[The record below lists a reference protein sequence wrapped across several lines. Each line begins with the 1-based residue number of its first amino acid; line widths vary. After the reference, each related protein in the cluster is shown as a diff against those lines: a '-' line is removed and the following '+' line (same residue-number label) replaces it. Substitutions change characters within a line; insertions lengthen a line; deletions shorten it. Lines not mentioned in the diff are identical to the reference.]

1 MSFMD
6 TNPIIQGVLHFF
18 ELWTTYMNAG
28 AAPMGAFGLAL
39 ENLEGVTG
47 PLEPLMNA
55 LGNAFLIVSNAMQDG
70 VPFIDAVNRALE
82 DLQIAI
88 SQDPADLGW
97 LGSIVTA
104 IQDFIHTGQT
114 EGWGTAFSD
123 LFNQI
128 IASLNIP
135 GRVQSM
141 LDMLTTIIT
150 AYPGWHTIGVFI
162 ADLISQVIT
171 IVLEGL
177 DTIVNGINWTP
188 LGNALAGALGQVGT
202 AMGAALRQKFIAE
215 VDPYG
220 PGWNWLDTFG
230 DTLLAVLWPTS
241 MGIRVSSW
249 AREKFGEIGTAIQ
262 EGVSAGLQSI
272 GFDWW
277 VTWWTDHVI
286 TPVKRLLGIS
296 SPSTVFAGIGHD
308 VIQGFLDGL
317 ENTWQSVT
325 SWFTTKFTNLLNN
338 LTWDN
343 ILKVISGQMS
353 IADLFA
359 GASGGSTGSHNTGG
373 TTTGGGT
380 STGSGTGGNTFQFYN
395 CTFNVG
401 SMEDIVYDCL
411 TPNPFVASTSMSTMG
426 TLGHL

>member
-1 MSFMD
+1 
-6 TNPIIQGVLHFF
+6 
-18 ELWTTYMNAG
+18 
-28 AAPMGAFGLAL
+28 
-39 ENLEGVTG
+39 
-47 PLEPLMNA
+47 
-55 LGNAFLIVSNAMQDG
+55 
-70 VPFIDAVNRALE
+70 
-82 DLQIAI
+82 
-88 SQDPADLGW
+88 
-97 LGSIVTA
+97 
-104 IQDFIHTGQT
+104 
-114 EGWGTAFSD
+114 
-123 LFNQI
+123 
-128 IASLNIP
+128 
-135 GRVQSM
+135 M